1 MKKQTKRKRSKRE
14 NKKFNKNERLIKI
27 ALVVVV
33 ILFAFIVYKIFDIL
47 VLSNERFDLSGDE
60 YYQYFY
66 GVMEEY
72 SGKMDVVQKDDDIRL
87 VLENGKVIYLDST
100 PMYYKNVLGKML
112 FAKQMELVIPDVGN
126 YKLKKFTNFYEENNK
141 IQVKKFNSSKSKT
154 VDNGFVFDGNDLYFF
169 LDDTTLTVGETTYE
183 LSPLSYVIV
192 NYRTNVEIY
201 NYDKDEYTI
210 IQDENELKNDVL
222 ANNNA
227 KNYTINLSLDSI
239 KTENNNQLLITSID
253 NLSEYDY

>member
-33 ILFAFIVYKIFDIL
+33 ILFALIVYKIFDIL

-100 PMYYKNVLGKML
+100 PMYYKNVLGKMW
-112 FAKQMELVIPDVGN
+112 
-126 YKLKKFTNFYEENNK
+126 
-141 IQVKKFNSSKSKT
+141 
-154 VDNGFVFDGNDLYFF
+154 FF
-169 LDDTTLTVGETTYE
+169 
-183 LSPLSYVIV
+183 
-192 NYRTNVEIY
+192 
-201 NYDKDEYTI
+201 
-210 IQDENELKNDVL
+210 
-222 ANNNA
+222 
-227 KNYTINLSLDSI
+227 
-239 KTENNNQLLITSID
+239 
-253 NLSEYDY
+253 